1 MKRKAIQIILVI
13 AISFAIPVSSS
24 YSLVSSYP
32 MSSPYT
38 IYYEVAT
45 GDFLIPA
52 LNIEDFDQENLLPTN
67 LSKLKGSQSGFCF
80 NEFQL
85 ATYLFRLSSYI
96 PFQKSSLDQQIIILR
111 C

>member
-13 AISFAIPVSSS
+13 AISFAIPISSS
-24 YSLVSSYP
+24 YPVSSSYP

-38 IYYEVAT
+38 IDYEVAIA
-45 GDFLIPA
+45 GFLTPV
-52 LNIEDFDQENLLPTN
+52 LSIEAFDEEDLLPTN
-67 LSKLKGSQSGFCF
+67 LSKLKGSQSGVLF

-85 ATYLFRLSSYI
+85 TIYFFGLPSYRS
-96 PFQKSSLDQQIIILR
+96 FQISSLDKKIIILR